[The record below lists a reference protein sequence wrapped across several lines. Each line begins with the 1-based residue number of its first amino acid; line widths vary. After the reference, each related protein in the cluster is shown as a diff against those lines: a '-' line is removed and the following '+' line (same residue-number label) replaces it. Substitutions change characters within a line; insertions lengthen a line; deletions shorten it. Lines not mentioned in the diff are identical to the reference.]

1 MDDRRA
7 VQYARSLG
15 FRVAPTLSIYIR
27 AKRAERSG
35 MCGKR
40 PIGFAQRAFGCPNRI
55 TGQFWRRRAKC
66 EVAGRVS
73 RAVFIT
79 LKNGAQMRT
88 VVDTNLRPWRN
99 QFIPGPLNADFF
111 NVRSPDVEEFG

>member
-1 MDDRRA
+1 MLPKNAGPMSCSWMTA
-7 VQYARSLG
+7 VQFSTPGASGSGLRPRSQ
-15 FRVAPTLSIYIR
+15 S
-27 AKRAERSG
+27 
-35 MCGKR
+35 KR
-40 PIGFAQRAFGCPNRI
+40 PIGFAQRAFGCPDRI
-55 TGQFWRRRAKC
+55 TWQFWRRRAKC

-73 RAVFIT
+73 RAVFT